1 MTKTALNHCICSS
14 SSGFLPLH
22 AGLVVTKDENV
33 SFSVSILLAVLWR
46 CVWRIRGRWRL
57 CASVTASCACVSL
70 NVWEYTWPSNQ
81 RQQEQRQ
88 PRFTIISCT
97 FFSSLPLCLSHSIPH
112 LFKQL
117 ITSGNF
123 PDVLREKRL
132 TSCRRKQLSK
142 VQNPVTIYQL
152 DGSTHFFKKAR
163 NTKKHS
169 MMNRQ
174 LSWWELRSRK
184 LIKLYIWK
192 FLNYKKGYFSAHER
206 TKFCFLSL

>member
-1 MTKTALNHCICSS
+1 M
-14 SSGFLPLH
+14 
-22 AGLVVTKDENV
+22 
-33 SFSVSILLAVLWR
+33 LWR

-97 FFSSLPLCLSHSIPH
+97 FFSSLSPSSLSHSIPH

-132 TSCRRKQLSK
+132 TSCRLKQLFK
-142 VQNPVTIYQL
+142 AWNNL
-152 DGSTHFFKKAR
+152 STGRFNTFPCLQSQEAQRNIKWCIATVLVKAEKR
-163 NTKKHS
+163 EKHC
-169 MMNRQ
+169 RVH
-174 LSWWELRSRK
+174 
-184 LIKLYIWK
+184 LIVLGP
-192 FLNYKKGYFSAHER
+192 KKGSFSHYER
-206 TKFCFLSL
+206 AKFCFLSL